1 MMASALDSVGDK
13 RRVRTKINE
22 NYRFLLL
29 VFTDNFT
36 TKSHLASLVCIRL
49 KVNIGSIWL
58 LIFKGK
64 AHANFTPSVN
74 LLSDMKS
81 TFIS

>member
-36 TKSHLASLVCIRL
+36 TKSHLASLVCMRL
-49 KVNIGSIWL
+49 KVKQPDTGYV
-58 LIFKGK
+58 IFKDK
-64 AHANFTPSVN
+64 AHANFTPFVK
-74 LLSDMKS
+74 LA
-81 TFIS
+81 FCQ